1 MRVTPY
7 ASGNGW
13 EVHHGDVLRLLM
25 DWPADSIDGLVT
37 DPPYSS
43 GGIMRGDRAGTAVDK
58 YVQSEVRDRRPD
70 FVGDSRDQRSYAF
83 WSSVWMA
90 ECHRIAVP
98 GAFGFAFTDW
108 RQLPATTDGFQ
119 AGGWVWRGLVAW
131 DKTGAARPTKGRPTS
146 QCEYVVWGTKGPHQP
161 DEDAPCPPGF
171 YTVPNRGERLHI
183 AQKPLEVLT
192 PLLGCVRPGGR
203 VLDPFGGSGSTG
215 VAALRTGRTAVL
227 FDVMQSNCDLMAE
240 RLEAES
246 RGVDVLSSRA
256 GALSLFG
263 AP

>member
-1 MRVTPY
+1 MIPY
-7 ASGNGW
+7 AHGNGW

-25 DWPADSIDGLVT
+25 DWPADSIDGL
-37 DPPYSS
+37 
-43 GGIMRGDRAGTAVDK
+43 
-58 YVQSEVRDRRPD
+58 
-70 FVGDSRDQRSYAF
+70 
-83 WSSVWMA
+83 
-90 ECHRIAVP
+90 
-98 GAFGFAFTDW
+98 
-108 RQLPATTDGFQ
+108 
-119 AGGWVWRGLVAW
+119 
-131 DKTGAARPTKGRPTS
+131 
-146 QCEYVVWGTKGPHQP
+146 

-227 FDVMQSNCDLMAE
+227 FDVMESNCDLMAE

-246 RGVDVLSSRA
+246 RGVDLIAARA
-256 GALSLFG
+256 GTLSMFG
-263 AP
+263 VQ

>member
-1 MRVTPY
+1 MIPY
-7 ASGNGW
+7 AHGNGW

-25 DWPADSIDGLVT
+25 DWPSDSIDGLVT

-43 GGIMRGDRAGTAVDK
+43 GGMMRGDRAGGALDK
-58 YVQSEVRDRRPD
+58 YVRAENRDKRPD

-171 YTVPNRGERLHI
+171 YIVPNRGERLHI

-227 FDVMQSNCDLMAE
+227 FDVMESNCDLMAE

-246 RGVDVLSSRA
+246 RGVDLIAARA
-256 GALSLFG
+256 GTLSMFG
-263 AP
+263 VQ